1 MEPLP
6 ETDEAL
12 DEYLEEDDVDLRA
25 ALREMAREARRLVP
39 SCVGLSLG
47 LVRDGLT
54 FTFVA
59 TRREVAAVD
68 AAQYLDGG
76 PCVEVATGAGV
87 IDLDISDLL
96 DEARW
101 SSFALASAA
110 RGIASTLSLAV
121 VRDDHVVGGINLY
134 AALPGA
140 FRGKH
145 APLAAALGATA
156 EGAMSD
162 ADLDF
167 STRDLARQAPRTI
180 ADRRTVDVA
189 VGLLAARY
197 GTDVAEAR
205 TRLET
210 TALRAGVSVV
220 QAATVVRQTHRV

>member
-121 VRDDHVVGGINLY
+121 VRDAHVVGGINLY

-167 STRDLARQAPRTI
+167 STRDLARRLPAPSPTDARSTWRSDSWRP
-180 ADRRTVDVA
+180 ATGRMWPRLARAWRRPPS
-189 VGLLAARY
+189 AR
-197 GTDVAEAR
+197 GSR
-205 TRLET
+205 SCR
-210 TALRAGVSVV
+210 RRPS
-220 QAATVVRQTHRV
+220 